1 MKITQCPKCQM
12 VINISN
18 DDILNDVS
26 VYCINNHYY
35 PARKLVKGGY
45 DPVSLINQYDEHQ
58 KYKRKCYWL
67 DTSFNADN
75 VTCMHTKNPT
85 GVNVCSH

>member
-45 DPVSLINQYDEHQ
+45 DPV
-58 KYKRKCYWL
+58 KRKSGYL
-67 DTSFNADN
+67 N
-75 VTCMHTKNPT
+75 
-85 GVNVCSH
+85 G